1 MRSSLFLYSELS
13 FMVPVQLLPDIQ
25 VFWSCIFLSL
35 TILYSMFVSPK
46 KLKANVTQKLN
57 VKFSILILNW
67 FKVSL
72 IIAIFGGRR

>member
-1 MRSSLFLYSELS
+1 MYSELS
-13 FMVPVQLLPDIQ
+13 FMVPVQLFPDIQ

-35 TILYSMFVSPK
+35 IILYSMFISPK
-46 KLKANVTQKLN
+46 KLKAKVTQKLN

>member
-1 MRSSLFLYSELS
+1 MRSSLFLYSEL

-25 VFWSCIFLSL
+25 VFWSCIFLL
-35 TILYSMFVSPK
+35 LIILYSMFILPK
-46 KLKANVTQKLN
+46 KLKANMIQKLN

-72 IIAIFGGRR
+72 IITIFGGRR